1 MSSYAPVPLPTL
13 RCDSLGACVGD
24 LLTTPR
30 DVGRSEN
37 LGGGR
42 RVVSRGAEFVPVL
55 EICRVT

>member
-1 MSSYAPVPLPTL
+1 MSSYAPVAMPTL

-37 LGGGR
+37 LEGGR
-42 RVVSRGAEFVPVL
+42 RVPIDIFVPA
-55 EICRVT
+55 